1 MPYKVTISTKAYKPM
16 RATKQNWEPG
26 TTNDHVQALDGFQCM
41 EMTLT
46 EVGWRLEMFA
56 GTKPWD
62 VYDTPYYKAWLYQ
75 GYNTLTYHDRLCDID
90 RTTEICPP
98 GFKQGYMNIPAL
110 LESLEREGRIVV
122 PFSKA
127 YDIRQYNK
135 HMDGCVLTV
144 EKIDLPKEC
153 PNYQVMDESRKNGSG
168 EYIPDFNALRATASC
183 DEERAYIDS
192 VEKRIIDGKFSGFHW
207 NMVYI
212 TKMACGHYEIF
223 QAPANER
230 YPLNE
235 ILKSAQDHA
244 ATSKCTHCI
253 CNWQRT

>member
-98 GFKQGYMNIPAL
+98 GFKQGYM
-110 LESLEREGRIVV
+110 RF
-122 PFSKA
+122 PFPRRTTSA
-127 YDIRQYNK
+127 SIINTWMAACSQW
-135 HMDGCVLTV
+135 
-144 EKIDLPKEC
+144 
-153 PNYQVMDESRKNGSG
+153 RKST
-168 EYIPDFNALRATASC
+168 YPRRAPTT
-183 DEERAYIDS
+183 R
-192 VEKRIIDGKFSGFHW
+192 
-207 NMVYI
+207 
-212 TKMACGHYEIF
+212 
-223 QAPANER
+223 
-230 YPLNE
+230 
-235 ILKSAQDHA
+235 
-244 ATSKCTHCI
+244 
-253 CNWQRT
+253 